1 MISSNLSTPRLGGM
15 PKSLA
20 LLKAIGPYALLKFL
34 MPGGTRIA
42 ILLWFYRHRHTK
54 GHSGDSGHAG
64 DTRHAAIPPAGG
76 ACASSRIL
84 VASAAAALTA
94 GCTVGPGFVRP
105 EAPATAYSRSIRATS
120 ITPGTF
126 ATSTAAAAATPQSFI
141 YGGTIAND
149 WYRLFKSDALDRLV
163 RQALAGNPD
172 LEGARHRL
180 AAAQDELKAVSGA
193 ALPQID
199 AINEI
204 GRAHING
211 SQLYAPV
218 NALHATGNRYEIGP
232 SLAYNLDLFGGMR
245 RSIESQQAQ
254 TAAVRDQLRDTY
266 VTLVDQVV
274 VTAFD
279 YAAVQARIQV
289 TRSLV
294 SKLQAQ
300 YDLTVHLENAGK
312 VIHSDTLQAQT
323 QLENVRATLPDLEQQ
338 RDAYRDALA
347 RLSGQTPDDFTMP
360 PLTLADFTLPD
371 QLPVSLPS
379 ALVRQRPDVL
389 AAEESLHAASAE
401 IGMAEAARL
410 PQLSLSAQ
418 YAQQATRLNEL
429 FTQPGGVWSVGLGL
443 AAPLLHGGT
452 LAAREDEA
460 KQRCAQALSAYR
472 GTVISAFV
480 DVADALQ
487 ALQHDA
493 DSYTAH
499 NRALQAARANQ
510 ELAAAEYRAGKYTQL
525 QVLTAEQQYQSA
537 ALTQVQAD
545 MQRFTDTAA
554 LLRALGGGW
563 WNASAGALLGAAG
576 ADTPS
581 NPSNPDRHYPIP
593 SASSSHD

>member
-1 MISSNLSTPRLGGM
+1 MISA
-15 PKSLA
+15 SLPA
-20 LLKAIGPYALLKFL
+20 ARVGWSAKGFELLKALGPYALLEFL
-34 MPGGTRIA
+34 LPGGTLIA
-42 ILLWFYRHRHTK
+42 LVLWFYRHRQHK
-54 GHSGDSGHAG
+54 W
-64 DTRHAAIPPAGG
+64 PAGG
-76 ACASSRIL
+76 AGH
-84 VASAAAALTA
+84 VAIRAAGLRALAWRRMIVSGLAVTLTA
-94 GCTVGPGFVRP
+94 GCTVGPRFVRP
-105 EAPATAYSRSIRATS
+105 EAPPTAYSRSM
-120 ITPGTF
+120 P
-126 ATSTAAAAATPQSFI
+126 AAGAPQSFA
-141 YGGTIAND
+141 YGGEVAGD
-149 WYRLFKSDALDRLV
+149 WYALFRSDALDRLV

-172 LEGARHRL
+172 LEGARHGL

-199 AINEI
+199 ATGEI

-211 SQLYAPV
+211 SELYGPV
-218 NALHATGNRYEIGP
+218 KSLHATGNRYEIGP
-232 SLAYNLDLFGGMR
+232 SLAYNLDLFGGVR

-294 SKLQAQ
+294 SELQAQ
-300 YDLTVHLENAGK
+300 YDLTVQLENAGK
-312 VIHSDTLQAQT
+312 IIHSDTLQAET

-347 RLSGQTPDDFTMP
+347 RLSGQTPDQFTMP
-360 PLTLADFTLPD
+360 ELTLADFTLPS
-371 QLPVSLPS
+371 QVPVSLPS

-389 AAEESLHAASAE
+389 AAEEDLHAASAE
-401 IGMAEAARL
+401 IGVAQAARL

-418 YAQQATRLNEL
+418 YAQQATHLNEL

-443 AAPLLHGGT
+443 AAPLFHGGT
-452 LAAREDEA
+452 LAARADEA
-460 KQRCAQALSAYR
+460 KQRYAEALSNYR

-487 ALQHDA
+487 ALQHDT

-499 NRALQAARANQ
+499 DRALHAAHENQ
-510 ELAAAEYRAGKYTQL
+510 ELAAAEYRAGKYTEL

-545 MQRFTDTAA
+545 VQRFTDTAA
-554 LLRALGGGW
+554 LFRAVGGGW
-563 WNASAGALLGAAG
+563 WNTRDGALLSAAG
-576 ADTPS
+576 VNTPS
-581 NPSNPDRHYPIP
+581 NSDRYNPMPSG
-593 SASSSHD
+593 SSHND